1 LFEDAQEAA
10 PERSEPA
17 ELEPLTE
24 QPDELTPGG
33 EEPLSEPTLP
43 EPELPDY
50 GELADADAREEPAPA
65 AESEPKAE
73 PEPAAKT
80 EPAAPRVQPKETPM
94 VTDFYSEDLQAKI
107 KVIGVGGGGCN
118 ALDRMIDSG
127 LSGVDFVAVNTDYQ
141 ALERSQALHKLQIGA
156 KLTRGLGS
164 GSNPEIGRKAA
175 EESRHDI
182 AELIAGADLVFVTC
196 GKGGGTGTGA
206 APLIAGVAKEAG
218 ALTVGIVT
226 RPFAFEGR
234 RRQRI
239 AGEGIENLRASVDSL
254 IVIPNDKL
262 LGLATDTTGLQE
274 AFLMADDVLRQAV
287 TGISELILKP
297 GLVNMDFADVQMVM
311 RDSGTALIGLGTAK
325 GENRA
330 RVAVE
335 EAIMSPLLESSID
348 GATGALINFTGGDD
362 LTLQEVNEAATLV
375 AERVDQDANIIFGAI
390 VEPERTEEVHV
401 MVLATGFSGEPR
413 LHTATRREAV
423 RERPRAEFRA
433 REEEPKAEEYAEP
446 VPAGEEV
453 EDLDVPTFLR
463 KLKK

>member
-1 LFEDAQEAA
+1 MEVAD
-10 PERSEPA
+10 
-17 ELEPLTE
+17 LT
-24 QPDELTPGG
+24 
-33 EEPLSEPTLP
+33 
-43 EPELPDY
+43 
-50 GELADADAREEPAPA
+50 
-65 AESEPKAE
+65 ESEPE
-73 PEPAAKT
+73 PEPATKAEAEQAK
-80 EPAAPRVQPKETPM
+80 PRAQPKETWM

-107 KVIGVGGGGCN
+107 KVVGVGGGGCN
-118 ALDRMIDSG
+118 ALDRMIESG

-141 ALERSQALHKLQIGA
+141 ALERSKAQHKLQIGA

-164 GSNPEIGRKAA
+164 GSNPDIGRKAA
-175 EESRHDI
+175 EESRQDI
-182 AELIAGADLVFVTC
+182 SDLTAGADLVFVTC

-206 APLIAGVAKEAG
+206 APLIANVAKEAG

-234 RRQRI
+234 RRQRV
-239 AGEGIENLRASVDSL
+239 ANEGIENLRASVDSL

-274 AFLMADDVLRQAV
+274 AFLMADEILRQAV

-311 RDSGTALIGLGTAK
+311 QDSGTALIGLGSAK

-330 RVAVE
+330 RVAIE

-348 GATGALINFTGGDD
+348 GATGVLINFTGGED

-375 AERVDQDANIIFGAI
+375 SERVDQDANIIFGAI
-390 VEPERTEEVHV
+390 IEPERTEEVHV

-413 LHTATRREAV
+413 LHTAARREAV
-423 RERPRAEFRA
+423 RERPRAEFRP
-433 REEEPKAEEYAEP
+433 REDSHATEDFAEP
-446 VPAGEEV
+446 VPASEDT